1 MICDRPHGSDFDGI
15 DDQLEWKDYAGMPL
29 IVDALGKA
37 GFTERQI
44 DKICHENAL
53 RIVKEV
59 IG

>member
-1 MICDRPHGSDFDGI
+1 
-15 DDQLEWKDYAGMPL
+15 MPL